1 MKKQNKL
8 QKLALQIGMVCGIM
22 TAIVGATKETA
33 GLVKDWIGSDNK
45 EEISKMKD
53 EITSLRREVRMLR
66 REVSN
71 NPLTSLASLMTRS
84 PATSVPPSAIITE
97 SASPASYAPEQTHF
111 RIGFIAA
118 IAGLLLTISLA
129 IVYHFKHRKPKTDLR
144 QSAD

>member
-71 NPLTSLASLMTRS
+71 NPLSSLASLITRT
-84 PATSVPPSAIITE
+84 PATSVQPMVTVE
-97 SASPASYAPEQTHF
+97 SAGAASYAPEPTHF

-129 IVYHFKHRKPKTDLR
+129 IVYHFKHRKPKTETKIEH
-144 QSAD
+144 